1 MKDRIAYLEQRLLEE
16 TQNAEEAS
24 RTAARR
30 DTEIQWLQS
39 VVRDL
44 ENPTKLAA
52 IIKAVNKPL
61 NFEQAKYVAQN
72 YDGSLVY
79 SKLPLTFNNG
89 KWSARHIVTVGQFN
103 LKLAVD
109 FATAMITL

>member
-24 RTAARR
+24 RAAAHR
-30 DTEIQWLQS
+30 DIQIQRLQS
-39 VVRDL
+39 VVRGL
-44 ENPTKLAA
+44 ENPTKLAD
-52 IIKAVNKPL
+52 IIRAVNKPI

-72 YDGSLVY
+72 CDGSLVY
-79 SKLPLTFNNG
+79 SKLPLTFNSG

-109 FATAMITL
+109 FATVMITL